1 MLRLS
6 PFPARTVTAPSLF
19 LLDRSRTHFWPRSLL
34 RVKRLGSVLALVVV
48 LAACGG
54 YSRDSSLRLELTS
67 PKALR
72 TCLTIAVMRAV
83 CPRRVPL
90 VGAEPMAVDAG
101 CLDSA
106 GALVPLASERCRS
119 AAWSVMGRSPAP
131 AFIGHI
137 VISASFDDP
146 QCDYPRETHGSVA
159 DDALLSPKRRQ
170 AVLFGDVRWYRQ
182 SGELVL
188 APPYFAGGGAVGD
201 HLEFC
206 FRADAVYYAIT
217 IHSWSPLAQVVA
229 TLRQWAGS
237 ALGR

>member
-1 MLRLS
+1 MI
-6 PFPARTVTAPSLF
+6 VAP
-19 LLDRSRTHFWPRSLL
+19 LLPDQGNTHNQLDRSLL
-34 RVKRLGSVLALVVV
+34 RVKRLGLVLVSLVFV

-54 YSRDSSLRLELTS
+54 FARDGSLPLEPTS
-67 PKALR
+67 AKARR

-90 VGAEPMAVDAG
+90 VSGEPLAVVAG

-106 GALVPLASERCRS
+106 GALVPLTSDRCRT
-119 AAWSVMGRSPAP
+119 AAWSVMGRSPIP
-131 AFIGHI
+131 PFIGHV

-146 QCDYPRETHGSVA
+146 QCDYPHETRGHVA
-159 DDALLSPKRRQ
+159 DDALLIPGRRQ
-170 AVLFGDVRWYRQ
+170 AVLFGNVRWYRQ

-206 FRADAVYYAIT
+206 FRADGIYYAIT

-229 TLRQWAGS
+229 TLKEWVGS
-237 ALGR
+237 ALAS